1 MTVKQLVV
9 TAASYAGLNKSELA
23 RRLGWTPQLL
33 EKRLTTGKL
42 TLEEYDRI
50 GKEIGADFKIYYE
63 FPDGKQI

>member
-1 MTVKQLVV
+1 MTTRQLIT
-9 TAASYAGLNKSELA
+9 TALTYAGLNKAELA
-23 RRLGWTPQLL
+23 RRLEWSPQLL

-42 TLEEYDRI
+42 TLDEYARI